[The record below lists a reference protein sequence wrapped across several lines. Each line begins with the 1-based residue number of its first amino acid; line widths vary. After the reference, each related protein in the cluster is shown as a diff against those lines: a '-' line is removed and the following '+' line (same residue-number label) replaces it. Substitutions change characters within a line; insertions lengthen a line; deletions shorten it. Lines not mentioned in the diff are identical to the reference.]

1 MAARPFR
8 VDVPGGSIAGELSG
22 KGATTLWLVHGMGG
36 SRRDWDGL
44 VAHLPDDLAVARHD
58 MRGFGESQA
67 EEGIAFSHADDLLA
81 LMDGLGVD
89 KVALLGL
96 SMGGGV
102 ALNFALNHPE
112 RVSRLI
118 LVSPAMVGWGWSD
131 EWKGEWRTVSKAAR
145 SGDMDAARALWF
157 GHPMFAEVRK
167 DEALAAELRAGIAA
181 YHGAQWLRSDERP
194 ELPDVDR
201 LPGLA
206 MPTLLLSG
214 GRDVS
219 DMRLIADVIAGSA
232 PDVRRVDYPDAGHM
246 LHMERADEVAAEI
259 ASFIA
264 A

>member
-8 VDVPGGSIAGELSG
+8 ISLPGGTIAGERNG
-22 KGATTLWLVHGMGG
+22 EGAPALWLVHGMGG

-44 VAHLPDDLAVARHD
+44 IAHLPDDLAIARHD
-58 MRGFGESQA
+58 MRGFGESRA
-67 EEGIAFSHADDLLA
+67 EEGVAFSHADDLLA
-81 LMDGLGVD
+81 AMDELGAS

-96 SMGGGV
+96 SMGGGM
-102 ALNFALNHPE
+102 ALNFALSHPE

-118 LVSPAMVGWGWSD
+118 LVSPAMVGWAWSD
-131 EWKGEWRTVSKAAR
+131 EWKGEWRAVSKAAR
-145 SGDMDAARALWF
+145 GGDMDAARELWF

-167 DEALAAELRAGIAA
+167 DARLAAELRAGIAA
-181 YHGAQWLRSDERP
+181 WHGAQFLRSDERP

-206 MPTLLLSG
+206 MTALLLTG
-214 GRDVS
+214 GRDVA

-246 LHMERADEVAAEI
+246 LHMERTADLAARIAAFI
-259 ASFIA
+259 AS
-264 A
+264 